1 MCSSVLAACNT
12 TQMVILELVVV
23 EVVVAL
29 NAAEFSCDLG
39 LQQICL
45 EGDTLQIVNDVK
57 ANERN

>member
-1 MCSSVLAACNT
+1 
-12 TQMVILELVVV
+12 MVILELVVV